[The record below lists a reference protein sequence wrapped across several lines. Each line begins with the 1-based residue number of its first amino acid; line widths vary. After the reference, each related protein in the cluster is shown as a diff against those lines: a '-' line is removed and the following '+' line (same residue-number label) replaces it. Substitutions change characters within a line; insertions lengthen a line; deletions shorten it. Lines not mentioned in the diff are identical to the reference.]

1 MANLQETPKQI
12 TTERDRPMDVLTY
25 FGIAIPPLPE
35 SEIPIVSP
43 DTENMLRPTDYVL
56 TGIHSDLS
64 TQLEEIAAHNNSR
77 LLLTKVV
84 DKTIAADFAINV
96 TPLAKKLNQNVSD
109 TALEVGQQIVHPE
122 QIKEMTAIGAFLNFE
137 IDMDKT
143 GTEILSQVEAMGD
156 KYGEQN
162 IGEGKRVV
170 IDLSSPNIAKH
181 MSVGHLRSTVIGES
195 LARIYKA
202 GGYEVIRDNHLG
214 DWGTQ
219 FGMLGRAVELW
230 GDEFPELQDPN
241 ANKVNALYELY
252 VRMHKEIKSE
262 KETTVKPIS
271 SDQDLTPSLE
281 TEIKSEDS
289 IELSL
294 EEEGREWFR
303 RLEEGDPEAYRLW
316 NWARDLSMTEFKRVY
331 DLLGDEFEYQLGES
345 EYIKMLPDVVK
356 SFRANGI
363 ADVDEKNR
371 IAVDLSD
378 LKMDPLVIQKSD
390 GTSLY
395 STRDL
400 ACLAAREAWFDPEKI
415 LYVVGGDQ
423 QSYFRQVFAA
433 FDKLAGAEGPDV
445 QHVYFGLV
453 KVAGEKM
460 STREGR
466 VIFLEDVLQES
477 MKRSL
482 IKILENK
489 NWEEIKALLKSEEAF
504 NTAQQ
509 VGVGAVIYS
518 DLKQVRERNID
529 FNLDEALSF
538 EGNSGPYLQYAY
550 ARARSI
556 ARNAL
561 EKGIQ
566 LDTTRPLKYK
576 NDDVQKE
583 IADKKMRAE
592 EINENDLKNLEE
604 EVNKAAHAEAL
615 LKLLGSFPEAIT
627 KSIKENQPSIVA
639 EATFRVADQ
648 FNKFYHSSH
657 VLTEPDPDVR
667 NSRLRL
673 TAASAQVIKNG
684 LNLLGI
690 EAPERM

>member
-1 MANLQETPKQI
+1 MTNIHEAQGQIDGKSNPEVISSQETSL
-12 TTERDRPMDVLTY
+12 VY
-25 FGIAIPPLPE
+25 FGIRIPELPK

-43 DTENMLRPTDYVL
+43 DIENMPGPEDYVL
-56 TGIHSDLS
+56 TGIHAGLS
-64 TQLEEIAAHNNSR
+64 RQLEAIAAPHNAR
-77 LLLTKVV
+77 LLLTRVA
-84 DKTIAADFAINV
+84 DKAIGADFAINV
-96 TPLAKKLNQNVSD
+96 TPLARRQNKNVAS
-109 TALEVGQQIVHPE
+109 TALEVSSQIKHPE
-122 QIKEMTAIGAFLNFE
+122 YIKGVTGIGAYLNFE
-137 IDMDKT
+137 IDMHIA
-143 GTEILSQVEAMGD
+143 GTEILSQIKEMGD

-202 GGYEVIRDNHLG
+202 AGYEVIRDNHLG

-241 ANKVNALYELY
+241 ANKVNALYKLY
-252 VRMHKEIKSE
+252 VQMHDEIKTE
-262 KETTVKPIS
+262 KEAIKAATGLEDPET
-271 SDQDLTPSLE
+271 SLE
-281 TEIKSEDS
+281 K
-289 IELSL
+289 
-294 EEEGREWFR
+294 EGKDWFR

-316 NWARDLSMTEFKRVY
+316 NWARDLSMTEFERVY
-331 DLLGDEFEYQLGES
+331 DLLDDKFEYQLGES
-345 EYIKMLPDVVK
+345 EYIKMLPDVVQ
-356 SFRANGI
+356 SFRTNGI
-363 ADVDEKNR
+363 ADIDEKNR

-378 LKMDPLVIQKSD
+378 QKMDPLVIQKSD

-423 QSYFRQVFAA
+423 QTYFKQVFAA
-433 FDKLAGAEGPDV
+433 FDKLAGEEGPEV

-466 VIFLEDVLQES
+466 VVFLEDVIRES
-477 MKRSL
+477 IKRAHEKMFLPKDTENRSEPL
-482 IKILENK
+482 PQDQALEV
-489 NWEEIKALLKSEEAF
+489 AR
-504 NTAQQ
+504 Q

-538 EGNSGPYLQYAY
+538 EGNSGPYLQYAH

-556 ARNAL
+556 ERKAL
-561 EKGIQ
+561 ERGIEI
-566 LDTTRPLKYK
+566 DTTQPLKFSS
-576 NDDVQKE
+576 DETQ
-583 IADKKMRAE
+583 E
-592 EINENDLKNLEE
+592 EIEGKTARGEEIPEDDLKNQLNEIQ
-604 EVNKAAHAEAL
+604 NAISAENL
-615 LKLLGSFPEAIT
+615 LKLLGQFPEAIA
-627 KSIKENQPSIVA
+627 KAIKENQPSIVA
-639 EATFRVADQ
+639 EATFKVADE
-648 FNKFYHSSH
+648 FNKFYHSSP
-657 VLTEPDPDVR
+657 VLAETNPQVR

-673 TAASAQVIKNG
+673 TVASAQVIRNG